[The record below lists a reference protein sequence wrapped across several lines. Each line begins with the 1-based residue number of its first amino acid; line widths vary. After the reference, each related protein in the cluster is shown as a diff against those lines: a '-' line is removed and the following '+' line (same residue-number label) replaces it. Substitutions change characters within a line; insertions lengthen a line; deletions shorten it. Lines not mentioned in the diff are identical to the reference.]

1 MMSKGNEKDILVMAK
16 KFATLA
22 KKYESLVFDRSGYKY
37 HGLIKS
43 FVEELR
49 KEGVNI

>member
-1 MMSKGNEKDILVMAK
+1 MTK
-16 KFATLA
+16 KFVTLI
-22 KKYESLVFDRSGYKY
+22 KKYDSLVFDRSGYKY

-49 KEGVNI
+49 KEGVKI